1 MDESWEYH
9 AKQNKSNGKSQ
20 EPYDFT
26 HIRDG
31 KPKAINEQ
39 MVINTDHSMVV
50 TRGKMCGE
58 EGAKGPGGQCV
69 VTKEG
74 DEHTMQYTDD
84 VL

>member
-1 MDESWEYH
+1 
-9 AKQNKSNGKSQ
+9 
-20 EPYDFT
+20 
-26 HIRDG
+26 
-31 KPKAINEQ
+31 